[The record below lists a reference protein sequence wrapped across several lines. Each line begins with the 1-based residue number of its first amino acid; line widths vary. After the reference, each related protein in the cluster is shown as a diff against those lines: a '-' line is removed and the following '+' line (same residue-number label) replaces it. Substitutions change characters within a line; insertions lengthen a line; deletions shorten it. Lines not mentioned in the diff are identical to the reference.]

1 LEACNRKPP
10 FYQQRKENYVMD
22 ANTTPT
28 TSGFANKTIKGVG
41 NLLTFL
47 IILIVDI
54 ALGFFAF
61 KLFSLG
67 YLPLGICFVIIILMI
82 SIAFLVPKAHMFK
95 WMAVGLSAWLLFS
108 IFPIIY
114 TIYNAFTNYGDGHLI
129 SQAQAIDQI
138 QAQTYLPE
146 TGKAYQWIAYRSPDN
161 QYLLW
166 VKDSEGNTKLVTQVD
181 AEGDA
186 EVPLVTG
193 ENGIG
198 EIDEDG
204 APVTIEGY
212 TRLNR
217 ILASTDKNLTNIK
230 FGDPENTIQVRSP
243 SEAAELLPLFAYD
256 PDTNTFTNQLE
267 GTVFFDQEGTYT
279 AKNGQR
285 LIPGYTAVVG
295 MENFVQFINSPGLRG
310 PLVTIVIWNFIFA
323 SGSLFL
329 TFSVGL
335 LISIIYGDPKF
346 KGKKILR
353 SLLLIPYTIPSLITI
368 LIWRGMFNPDL
379 GIINR
384 MFEAVFNI
392 SPRWFTQPWLARAAL
407 LVVNTWLGYPY
418 WMLVTSGALQSI
430 PSDIYE
436 AAEIDGASGL
446 QKFWGI
452 TLPLLLVSV
461 GPLMISSFIF
471 NFNNF
476 NLIYAFINGGPPIP
490 TATTQAGYTDIII
503 SYVYNLAFASGRGVQ
518 YGYASA
524 ISLVLFMLIAV
535 MSLLQFRF
543 TNMWEEVGENA

>member
-1 LEACNRKPP
+1 
-10 FYQQRKENYVMD
+10 MD
-22 ANTTPT
+22 ANSTPT
-28 TSGFANKTIKGVG
+28 TGEYAKKTIKGAG

-47 IILIVDI
+47 IVFVVDI

-67 YLPLGICFVIIILMI
+67 YIPLGVCFVLIIIMI
-82 SIAFLVPKAHMFK
+82 SVAFLVPKAYMFK

-108 IFPIIY
+108 IFPIVY

-129 SQAQAIDQI
+129 THAQAIDQI

-146 TGKAYQWIAYRSPDN
+146 TGKAYQWIAYRSAN
-161 QYLLW
+161 NEYLLW
-166 VKDSEGNTKLVTQVD
+166 LKDAEGNTTLVTQVD
-181 AEGDA
+181 LEGDH
-186 EVPLVTG
+186 EIPLVTG

-198 EIDEDG
+198 ELDQEG

-217 ILASTDKNLTNIK
+217 ILASTDKNLTKIR

-243 SEAAELLPLFAYD
+243 TEAAELQPLYAYD
-256 PDTNTFTNQLE
+256 PDTNTFINQVTGL
-267 GTVFFDQEGTYT
+267 VFFDKEGTYT
-279 AKNGQR
+279 AQNGDR

-295 MENFVQFINSPGLRG
+295 TKNFVQFINSPGLRG
-310 PLVTIVIWNFIFA
+310 PLVTIVIWNFLFA
-323 SGSLFL
+323 TFSLLL

-379 GIINR
+379 GVINR
-384 MFEAVFNI
+384 MLEAVFNI
-392 SPRWFTQPWLARAAL
+392 SPRWFTQPWLARTAL

-430 PSDIYE
+430 PGDIYE
-436 AAEIDGASGL
+436 AAEIDGASGV
-446 QKFWGI
+446 QKFWAI

-524 ISLVLFMLIAV
+524 ISLILFILIAV
-535 MSLLQFRF
+535 MSLLQFKF
-543 TNMWEEVGENA
+543 TNMWEEVGENV

>member
-1 LEACNRKPP
+1 MAADN
-10 FYQQRKENYVMD
+10 
-22 ANTTPT
+22 TPT
-28 TSGFANKTIKGVG
+28 TGEFAKKTIKGAG

-47 IILIVDI
+47 IILIVDL

-67 YLPLGICFVIIILMI
+67 YTPLGICFVLIIIMI

-114 TIYNAFTNYGDGHLI
+114 TVYNAFTNYGDGHLI
-129 SQAQAIDQI
+129 TQSQAIQQI
-138 QAQTYLPE
+138 EAQTYLPE
-146 TGKAYQWIAYRSPDN
+146 TGKAYQWIAYRSAQN
-161 QYLLW
+161 EYLLW
-166 VKDSEGNTKLVTQVD
+166 LKDSGGGTYLVTQVD
-181 AEGDA
+181 VEGDA
-186 EVPLVTG
+186 EIPIVTG

-198 EIDEDG
+198 EIDADG

-217 ILASTDKNLTNIK
+217 IQASIDKNLTNIR
-230 FGDPENTIQVRSP
+230 FGDPEKTIQVRSP
-243 SEAAELLPLFAYD
+243 SEAAELLPLYAYD
-256 PDTNTFTNQLE
+256 SEANTFTNRLD
-267 GTVFFDQEGTYT
+267 GTVYFDVEGTYSSRS
-279 AKNGQR
+279 GLR

-295 MENFVQFINSPGLRG
+295 MDNFVQFVNSPGLRG
-310 PLVTIVIWNFIFA
+310 PLTTIVIWNFLFA
-323 SGSLFL
+323 TFSLLL
-329 TFSVGL
+329 TFSLGL

-346 KGKKILR
+346 KGKKLLR

-384 MFEAVFNI
+384 VLEAVFNI

-407 LVVNTWLGYPY
+407 LIVNTWLGYPY

-436 AAEIDGASGL
+436 AAEIDGASGM

-476 NLIYAFINGGPPIP
+476 NLIYAFINGGPAIP

-524 ISLVLFMLIAV
+524 ISLVLFILIAV

>member
-1 LEACNRKPP
+1 MAPNL
-10 FYQQRKENYVMD
+10 
-22 ANTTPT
+22 TPT
-28 TSGFANKTIKGVG
+28 KGEFAKKTILGAG
-41 NLLTFL
+41 NLFTSL
-47 IILIVDI
+47 IVLIVDI
-54 ALGFFAF
+54 ALGYFAF

-67 YLPLGICFVIIILMI
+67 YIPLGICFVLIIMMI
-82 SIAFLVPKAHMFK
+82 SVAFLVPKAHMFK
-95 WMAVGLSAWLLFS
+95 WMAIGLSAWLLFS
-108 IFPIIY
+108 IFPIVY

-129 SQAQAIDQI
+129 SQTQAIEQI

-146 TGKAYQWIAYRSPDN
+146 TGKAYQWIAYRSEAN
-161 QYLLW
+161 EYLLW
-166 VKDSEGNTKLVTQVD
+166 LKDADGNTKLVTQVD
-181 AEGDA
+181 AEGEA
-186 EVPLVTG
+186 EVPLVSG

-198 EIDEDG
+198 EIDADG

-212 TRLNR
+212 KRLNR

-243 SEAAELLPLFAYD
+243 SEAAELLPLYAYD
-256 PDTNTFTNQLE
+256 PETNTFTHATT
-267 GTVFFDQEGTYT
+267 GTQYFDQEGTYT
-279 AKNGQR
+279 AKNGER

-295 MENFVQFINSPGLRG
+295 GKNFVQFVNSPGLRG
-310 PLVTIVIWNFIFA
+310 PLVTIVIWNFLFA
-323 SGSLFL
+323 TFSLLL

-379 GIINR
+379 GVINR
-384 MFEAVFNI
+384 MLESVFNI
-392 SPRWFTQPWLARAAL
+392 SPRWFTEPWLARIAL

-430 PSDIYE
+430 PGDIYE
-436 AAEIDGASGL
+436 AAEIDGASGW
-446 QKFWGI
+446 QQFRNI

-503 SYVYNLAFASGRGVQ
+503 GYVYNLAFASGRGIQ

-535 MSLLQFRF
+535 MSLLQFKF
-543 TNMWEEVGENA
+543 TNMWEEVGENV

>member
-1 LEACNRKPP
+1 MVDK
-10 FYQQRKENYVMD
+10 
-22 ANTTPT
+22 TPT
-28 TSGFANKTIKGVG
+28 TGEFAKKTLFGAG
-41 NLLTFL
+41 NLLTYL
-47 IILIVDI
+47 IVLIVDI

-67 YLPLGICFVIIILMI
+67 YTPLGACFVIIILMI
-82 SIAFLVPKAHMFK
+82 SVAFLIPKAYMFK

-108 IFPIIY
+108 IFPIVY

-129 SQAQAIDQI
+129 TQSQAIQQI
-138 QAQTYLPE
+138 QKEKYMPE
-146 TGKAYQWIAYRSPDN
+146 TGRAYEWIAYRSETEAN
-161 QYLLW
+161 FLLW
-166 VKDSEGNTKLVTQVD
+166 LKNSDGDTKLVTQVD

-186 EVPLVTG
+186 EGDAEIPVVSG

-198 EIDEDG
+198 DIDENG
-204 APVTIEGY
+204 APVTITGY

-217 ILASTDKNLTNIK
+217 ITAAKYPDLTSIL
-230 FGDPENTIQVRSP
+230 FGDPENTIQVRTP
-243 SEAAELLPLFAYD
+243 TEAAELLPLYSYD
-256 PDTNTFTNQLE
+256 SETNTFT
-267 GTVFFDQEGTYT
+267 DQITGIVYYDEKGTYT
-279 AKNGQR
+279 AQTGQR
-285 LIPGYTAVVG
+285 LIPGYTAIVG
-295 MENFVQFINSPGLRG
+295 TENFVQFINSPGLRG
-310 PLVTIVIWNFIFA
+310 PLVTIVVWNFMFA
-323 SGSLFL
+323 TGSLLL
-329 TFSVGL
+329 TFSLGL

-353 SLLLIPYTIPSLITI
+353 SFLLIPYTIPSLITI

-384 MFEAVFNI
+384 MLSTVFSI

-407 LVVNTWLGYPY
+407 LIVNTWLGYPY

-436 AAEIDGASGL
+436 AAEIDGASGW

-543 TNMWEEVGENA
+543 TNMWEEVGENV

>member
-1 LEACNRKPP
+1 
-10 FYQQRKENYVMD
+10 MD
-22 ANTTPT
+22 ANLTPT
-28 TSGFANKTIKGVG
+28 KDEFAKKTILGAG
-41 NLLTFL
+41 NLFIAL
-47 IILIVDI
+47 IVLVVDI

-67 YLPLGICFVIIILMI
+67 YTPLGICFVIIIIMI
-82 SIAFLVPKAHMFK
+82 SVAFLVPKAHMFK
-95 WMAVGLSAWLLFS
+95 WMAIGLSAWLLFS
-108 IFPIIY
+108 IFPIVY

-146 TGKAYQWIAYRSPDN
+146 TGKAYQWIAYRSPEN
-161 QYLLW
+161 EYLLW
-166 VKDSEGNTKLVTQVD
+166 LKDADGNTKLVTQVD
-181 AEGDA
+181 LEGDA
-186 EVPLVTG
+186 EVPLVSG

-217 ILASTDKNLTNIK
+217 VLASTDKNLTKIK

-243 SEAAELLPLFAYD
+243 SEAAELLPLYAYD
-256 PDTNTFTNQLE
+256 PDTNTFTHATT
-267 GTVFFDQEGTYT
+267 GTVYYDKEGTYT
-279 AKNGQR
+279 AKNGER
-285 LIPGYTAVVG
+285 LIPGYTALVG
-295 MENFVQFINSPGLRG
+295 TKNFVQFVNSPGLRG
-310 PLVTIVIWNFIFA
+310 PLVTIVIWNFLFA
-323 SGSLFL
+323 TFSLLL

-379 GIINR
+379 GVVNR
-384 MFEAVFNI
+384 ILESVFNI
-392 SPRWFTQPWLARAAL
+392 SPRWFTQPWLARIAL

-430 PSDIYE
+430 PGDIYE
-436 AAEIDGASGL
+436 AAEIDGASGW
-446 QKFWGI
+446 QKFRSI

-535 MSLLQFRF
+535 MSMLQFKF
-543 TNMWEEVGENA
+543 TNMWEEVGENV